1 MELVYTILES
11 ITTFVRKDGVNELNF
26 VIESYNRA
34 AKNKSKVRANIVP
47 ISLEQDVTRLMEQV
61 DD

>member
-26 VIESYNRA
+26 TIEQYNRV
-34 AKNKSKVRANIVP
+34 AKGKSKVRANIVP
-47 ISLEQDVTRLMEQV
+47 ISMDLEVTRLTEQV
-61 DD
+61 ED